1 MNIFV
6 SLSLTGQIWEEELRK
21 TNHQP
26 SVNERFEAFENY
38 RLTNPYIKG
47 NGFKPYARQ
56 LDFILERS
64 FENNVFKKMRFISSG
79 LKKKKVSQIKKS
91 VSLQTGFLKGPL
103 ILPLF
108 SLMERKEA
116 MAGLTVCI

>member
-1 MNIFV
+1 MKKSYIIIANIFI

-21 TNHQP
+21 TNHNP

-56 LDFILERS
+56 IDFILERS
-64 FENNVFKKMRFISSG
+64 FENNVFKKNA
-79 LKKKKVSQIKKS
+79 V
-91 VSLQTGFLKGPL
+91 
-103 ILPLF
+103 
-108 SLMERKEA
+108 
-116 MAGLTVCI
+116 